1 MSFRETEEMETQDAP
16 PQGVAQRWLRAL
28 LFEDWSLKLLA
39 LAITLGL
46 WYGVTSQ
53 RAPATIRLI
62 GVQLFFLRPE
72 GVEIANEPRQ
82 EVEVTL
88 QGRSNELNDLVMRNL
103 VATVDISRYRLG
115 ERVVRLTPENVSM
128 NLPEGVRIEKIEPR
142 SVALRL
148 EQRVEREVEV
158 EPRLEGKLPEGF
170 EVQNTFVTPPRV
182 RVRGPESLVRA
193 LEKAQTETILLEG
206 QTETLT
212 LPQTAI
218 DITDAR
224 IVALDPAVAVRVE
237 IAEIRMERRIDGVPV
252 RAASGEQ
259 QVRPERAAAHLRGAR
274 SIVEKLRADNLEIVL
289 EASPDGSL
297 RPRLLLPQ
305 DMQGRVELISTSHSQ
320 FSIDN

>member
-1 MSFRETEEMETQDAP
+1 METQDAP

-103 VATVDISRYRLG
+103 VATVDISRYKLG

-142 SVALRL
+142 SIALRL

-158 EPRLEGKLPEGF
+158 APRLEGKLPEGF
-170 EVQNTFVTPPRV
+170 EVQNTFVAPPRV

-193 LEKAQTETILLEG
+193 LEKAPTETILLDG

-224 IVALDPAVAVRVE
+224 IVTLDPAVAVRVE
-237 IAEIRMERRIDGVPV
+237 IVELRLERRLDGVPV
-252 RAASGEQ
+252 RAARGDQ
-259 QVRPERAAAHLRGAR
+259 QVRPARVNVLLRGGR

-289 EASPDGSL
+289 EESPDGSL

-305 DMQGRVELISTSHSQ
+305 GMQGRVELISTTPSQ
-320 FSIDN
+320 FSIDK